1 MTLWIGDLQYWVD
14 ENYPHTCFSHTGD
27 VVSIKVI
34 RNKETSYPEGYGFVE
49 FVSHVAIERILQTYN
64 GIR

>member
-1 MTLWIGDLQYWVD
+1 LQYWVD
-14 ENYPHTCFSHTGD
+14 ENYLHTCFSHTGE

-34 RNKETSYPEGYGFVE
+34 QNKTTSYPEGYGFVE
-49 FVSHVAIERILQTYN
+49 FVSHATVERILQTYN